1 MEHFNPSADP
11 FPAFLTADQQSLYA
25 VGYYHQKFFRPK
37 DAATAENHVHSE
49 ETPA

>member
-37 DAATAENHVHSE
+37 DAATENQVHSE
-49 ETPA
+49 ETPV